1 MYLTI
6 KQQKIFVFLSTNSL
20 YCNDENYYKFGK
32 RISGRDI
39 LERKNGGEVRGEWD
53 EKIQLKKYNP
63 PLIPP

>member
-6 KQQKIFVFLSTNSL
+6 KQQKIFVFLPTNSL

-39 LERKNGGEVRGEWD
+39 FSGVRD
-53 EKIQLKKYNP
+53 
-63 PLIPP
+63 